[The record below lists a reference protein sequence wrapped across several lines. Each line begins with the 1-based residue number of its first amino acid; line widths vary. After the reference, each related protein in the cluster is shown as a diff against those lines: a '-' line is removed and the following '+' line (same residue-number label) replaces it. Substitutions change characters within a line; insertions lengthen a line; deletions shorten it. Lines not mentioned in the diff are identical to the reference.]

1 MEHER
6 VFGMPIWLVVVV
18 LGGAGVVGYLIFR
31 SSSGSSSS
39 GGGATGYSSQGL
51 AVMQNPDESATMA
64 LQNQEL
70 SILANQQSI
79 AFNTIGNALNQG
91 FGDLQSGLVGD
102 TTALQQQMGGLAQ
115 QGTDTQT
122 LLNWWGNYLQ
132 AVQNGQVSNL
142 SSQLSGDVT
151 ALQQQMGGLA
161 QQGTNLGNAQNASSS
176 ANNAYYQAL
185 MASLMNYA
193 NSLTSSSSGT
203 ANASSGAGAGH

>member
-18 LGGAGVVGYLIFR
+18 LGGAGLVGYLIFR
-31 SSSGSSSS
+31 GKGSSS

-70 SILANQQSI
+70 SVLAQQQSV

-91 FGDLQSGLVGD
+91 FGDLSSGLAGN
-102 TTALQQQMGGLAQ
+102 TTALQQQMAGLAQ

-132 AVQNGQVSNL
+132 AAQNSQFANVQSG
-142 SSQLSGDVT
+142 LSGDVT
-151 ALQQQMGGLA
+151 ALQQQLLGLA
-161 QQGTNLGNAQNASSS
+161 QQGTNLGNAQNASTS

-185 MASLMNYA
+185 MTSLMNYA

-203 ANASSGAGAGH
+203 ANASSGAGTGH